1 MQNGFVMTQDCPLY
15 RPIPGFVLRGRQQG
29 FTLIELMVGVA
40 IVGVMLLFMI
50 PSMSTW
56 IQGSQI
62 RSATESIQGALQLA
76 RAEAVRRN
84 TQVEMVLTS
93 VAGGGVATDWVVRCV
108 TPSASCPGVAQA
120 QTFIQA
126 KSAGE
131 GSPNATVAVNPAM
144 SAIVFTG
151 TGRISPVPAGN
162 ITINV
167 GHVTANSCIADG
179 GDYRCLRLVVTPGG
193 QMRMCDP
200 ALVAPNPR
208 AC

>member
-1 MQNGFVMTQDCPLY
+1 MAQDRPLHL
-15 RPIPGFVLRGRQQG
+15 PAPGFVLGGEQRG

-40 IVGVMLLFMI
+40 VVGLMLLFMI
-50 PSMSTW
+50 PSMSAW

-84 TQVEMVLTS
+84 TPVEMVLTS
-93 VAGGGVATDWVVRCV
+93 VAGGGNATDWVVRCV
-108 TPSASCPGVAQA
+108 TSSASCPGVAQA
-120 QTFIQA
+120 ETFIQA
-126 KSAGE
+126 KVAGE
-131 GSPNATVAVNPAM
+131 GSPNATVTVNPAM

-162 ITINV
+162 ITLNV
-167 GHVTANSCIADG
+167 GHVTANTCIADG
-179 GDYRCLRLVVTPGG
+179 GEYRCLRLVVAPGG

-200 ALVAPNPR
+200 AVVAPNPR

>member
-1 MQNGFVMTQDCPLY
+1 MAEYRYLPRSLPGAIRPVM
-15 RPIPGFVLRGRQQG
+15 QQG

-40 IVGVMLLFMI
+40 VVGVMILFMI
-50 PSMSTW
+50 PSMSAW
-56 IQGSQI
+56 VQGNQI

-84 TQVEMVLTS
+84 TPVEMVLTS
-93 VAGGGVATDWVVRCV
+93 VAAGGTSTDWAIRCV
-108 TPSASCPGVAQA
+108 TPSATCPGVAQA
-120 QTFIQA
+120 VTFIQA
-126 KSAGE
+126 KVAGE
-131 GSPNATVAVNPAM
+131 GSPNATVIVSPAM

-162 ITINV
+162 ITLNV
-167 GHVTANSCIADG
+167 GHSTANSCIADG